1 MNIHYAI
8 KQLERKKKTREKYKY
23 YRIYDVIGRK
33 IKKNKRIDRV

>member
-8 KQLERKKKTREKYKY
+8 KQLERKKKREKYKY
-23 YRIYDVIGRK
+23 YRIYDVVGGK